1 MQKYKELNG
10 KPKKNGKLF
19 CLAPYFY
26 YFCKLMRR
34 NNYEFLT
41 TAPVPKVI
49 GTLAVPTIISMMVT
63 SIYSLADTYFVS
75 QLNTQATAAVGIVFT
90 VMSIFQAVGYF
101 YGHGS
106 GNYIAMQLGAK
117 NTSEARTMAVRGFAY
132 AILTGVVLALL
143 GMLFLPQ
150 LGRWLG
156 STETIYPYT
165 LQYLKFILI
174 GCPFIIGS
182 LTLNLQLR
190 FRGDALFA
198 MFGILSGAILN
209 ILLDP
214 ILIFYADMGISGAGL
229 ATLIS
234 QMTSFLVLL
243 AITLCLRP
251 SKSSKPITLNSQF
264 STLNYIFRGGMP
276 SITRQGLGTIAT
288 LLLNLTAAGFGDA
301 AVAAMSIVT
310 RITFLVYS
318 AVIGLGHGFQPLCGF
333 CYGAHLY
340 HRVSS
345 GFWFSV
351 RVGTAFLTIVT
362 IVGFA
367 FTNEIIALFRD
378 DPEVIAIGD
387 QALRW
392 QLLTYPL
399 GAFIMHSNMMMQ
411 TVNRPLEANLLA
423 AARRGLFFIPFILIL
438 PPFFGLFGLIITQA
452 CADICAF
459 LLTLPIVLG
468 WLRELKINNK

>member
-1 MQKYKELNG
+1 
-10 KPKKNGKLF
+10 
-19 CLAPYFY
+19 
-26 YFCKLMRR
+26 MRR
-34 NNYEFLT
+34 DNYEFLT
-41 TAPVPKVI
+41 SAPVPKVI

-101 YGHGS
+101 FGHGS

-117 NTSEARTMAVRGFAY
+117 NVSQARTMAMWGFVY
-132 AILTGVVLALL
+132 ALL
-143 GMLFLPQ
+143 TALSLTAIGFLILPR

-165 LQYLKFILI
+165 LAYLKYILI
-174 GCPFIIGS
+174 SCPFVIGS

-190 FRGDALFA
+190 FRGHALYA
-198 MFGILSGAILN
+198 MFGILSGAVLN

-214 ILIFYADMGISGAGL
+214 ILIFYAGMGISGAGL

-234 QMTSFLVLL
+234 QATSFIVLL
-243 AITLCLRP
+243 AITFYLRP
-251 SKSSKPITLNSQF
+251 NGINAPSYPRTPVPPRIHLFRQ
-264 STLNYIFRGGMP
+264 IVRGGTP
-276 SITRQGLGTIAT
+276 SITRQGLGTLAT

-310 RITFLVYS
+310 RITFLVYAS
-318 AVIGLGHGFQPLCGF
+318 VIGLGHGFQPLCGF

-340 HRVSS
+340 RRVIK

-351 RVGTAFLTIVT
+351 RLGTLFLTLVAIIGYT
-362 IVGFA
+362 
-367 FTNEIIALFRD
+367 FTDDIIKLFRD

-387 QALRW
+387 VALHW

-399 GAFIMHSNMMMQ
+399 GAFIMLSNMMMQ
-411 TVNRPLEANLLA
+411 TMNRPLEANLLA
-423 AARRGLFFIPFILIL
+423 AARRGLFFIPFILVL
-438 PPFFGLFGLIITQA
+438 PHFFGLFGLLITQA
-452 CADICAF
+452 CADVCAF

-468 WLRELKINNK
+468 WLQKLKR